1 MAQPFNYN
9 IASPMAAFEGSFN
22 FAQAQ
27 EQKQR
32 AEQAARE
39 KQLRDQQMAQQ
50 RQAALQSI
58 ADNRSP
64 ENIARN
70 VLLFPELKE
79 QITASESILNEAERT
94 NANQLRAE
102 VIGLFRGG
110 NIDAARARLS
120 AQADGYRNTPGK
132 EKQAAASEALLK
144 TFDIDPDSVIL
155 PMTIQ
160 LAQSDEKLYKNLYG
174 GDESLSATGKEY
186 QDRVRIQG
194 KEKADAWLELQ
205 GEKLFAVPEGGE
217 LVAGSSILGKGPITG
232 RAAPPTVTFK
242 PLPAT
247 GGQTDKPSGNFR

>member
-9 IASPMAAFEGSFN
+9 IASPMAAFEGSYA
-22 FAQAQ
+22 FAQAE
-27 EQKQR
+27 EQKR
-32 AEQAARE
+32 LAEQAARE
-39 KQLRDQQMAQQ
+39 KQLMNQQMAQQ

-58 ADNRSP
+58 ADDRSP

-79 QITASESILNEAERT
+79 QVTASEAILNEAERT
-94 NANQLRAE
+94 SANQLRAE

-110 NIDAARARLS
+110 NKDAARARLA
-120 AQADGYRNTPGK
+120 AQAEGYANTPGK
-132 EKQAAASEALLK
+132 EKQAAAAQALLK
-144 TFDIDPDSVIL
+144 TFEIDPNSVIL

-174 GDESLSATGKEY
+174 GDENLSATGKEY

-194 KEKADAWLELQ
+194 KEAADAWLQLQ
-205 GEKLFAVPEGGE
+205 GEKLIAVEPGG
-217 LVAGSSILGKGPITG
+217 AIYRGSNILGNGIITG
-232 RAAPPTVTFK
+232 RPAPATITFK
-242 PLPAT
+242 PLAD

>member
-1 MAQPFNYN
+1 MAEPYNYN
-9 IASPMAAFEGSFN
+9 IAPPTDAF
-22 FAQAQ
+22 
-27 EQKQR
+27 QKAYAFGNAIDQQR
-32 AEQAARE
+32 LAEQAARE
-39 KQLRDQQMAQQ
+39 KQIQDQQMAQQ

-64 ENIARN
+64 ENIAKN

-110 NIDAARARLS
+110 NKDAARARLA
-120 AQADGYRNTPGK
+120 AQAEGYANTPGK
-132 EKQAAASEALLK
+132 EKQAAASQALLK

-174 GDESLSATGKEY
+174 GDENLSAVGKEY

-194 KEKADAWLELQ
+194 KEAADAWLQLQ
-205 GEKLFAVPEGGE
+205 GEKLVAVQEGGS
-217 LVAGSSILGKGPITG
+217 VYRGSDLLGTGIITG
-232 RAAPPTVTFK
+232 RPAPKGITFK
-242 PLPAT
+242 PLT
-247 GGQTDKPSGNFR
+247 DGGQTDKPSGNFR

>member
-1 MAQPFNYN
+1 MAEPYNYN
-9 IASPMAAFEGSFN
+9 IASPTTAFQNAYAFGN
-22 FAQAQ
+22 AIDQ
-27 EQKQR
+27 QR
-32 AEQAARE
+32 LAEQAARE
-39 KQLRDQQMAQQ
+39 KQLKDQQMAQQ

-110 NIDAARARLS
+110 NIDAARARLK
-120 AQADGYRNTPGK
+120 AQVDGYRNTPGK

-174 GDESLSATGKEY
+174 GDENLSATGKEY

-205 GEKLFAVPEGGE
+205 GEKLLAVEEGG
-217 LVAGSSILGKGPITG
+217 AIYRGSDILGTGPITG
-232 RAAPPTVTFK
+232 RTAPSGITFK

>member
-70 VLLFPELKE
+70 VLLFPELVLQQKAWFVYMDY
-79 QITASESILNEAERT
+79 TIL
-94 NANQLRAE
+94 Q
-102 VIGLFRGG
+102 
-110 NIDAARARLS
+110 
-120 AQADGYRNTPGK
+120 
-132 EKQAAASEALLK
+132 
-144 TFDIDPDSVIL
+144 
-155 PMTIQ
+155 
-160 LAQSDEKLYKNLYG
+160 
-174 GDESLSATGKEY
+174 
-186 QDRVRIQG
+186 
-194 KEKADAWLELQ
+194 
-205 GEKLFAVPEGGE
+205 
-217 LVAGSSILGKGPITG
+217 
-232 RAAPPTVTFK
+232 
-242 PLPAT
+242 
-247 GGQTDKPSGNFR
+247 